1 MKAIDIA
8 NYIVELANHEG
19 RPISNLMLQRILYF
33 VQGISLAKTGK
44 PAFEDDIIAW
54 IASPIVEE
62 PYYEYCMW
70 GCLNIY
76 REPTNETFNKMPRD
90 LRRLV
95 GSVYHKAITY
105 SVLEINRIICN
116 KDTPYDKAYR
126 RGCDESERVIY
137 NIDLERYFKK
147 HYIGE

>member
-8 NYIVELANHEG
+8 NYIVELANYEV

-33 VQGISLAKTGK
+33 VQGISLARFGK

-70 GCLNIY
+70 GCLDIY
-76 REPTNETFNKMPRD
+76 RMPKKETFNKMPKELSLLIR
-90 LRRLV
+90 
-95 GSVYHKAITY
+95 SVYHKAITY
-105 SVLEINRIICN
+105 SVLEINWAICN

-126 RGCDESERVIY
+126 RRPYEANLVIHKAE
-137 NIDLERYFKK
+137 LEDYFKK